1 MVQPRNLSLLRLQ
14 SNLDSLELLHEC
26 QICVHCGVV
35 CVRGR
40 FHPFRRKKA
49 HLSSAYPRFSSRLS
63 LILLVARPFCLF
75 GWGVLCNASLLG
87 LFWCLCWEM
96 IVLLEPYLM
105 VFGRAVLSIV
115 AALVGAQLAVA
126 VHVSPRILIH
136 VMLDTTK

>member
-1 MVQPRNLSLLRLQ
+1 
-14 SNLDSLELLHEC
+14 
-26 QICVHCGVV
+26 
-35 CVRGR
+35 
-40 FHPFRRKKA
+40 
-49 HLSSAYPRFSSRLS
+49 
-63 LILLVARPFCLF
+63 
-75 GWGVLCNASLLG
+75 
-87 LFWCLCWEM
+87 M